1 MYISLTL
8 TNLTPLLQATLHIF
22 YLATAILAHRL
33 KTITTLPSPTPAR
46 IRQQLAATYII
57 RYMQDPVRL
66 DGLHP
71 FPVVV
76 YATSLALSV
85 SYQQLRY
92 SRLSSDQ
99 EVAQQ
104 DFNTGCDILRKLRG
118 KWASADV
125 MASLAHRIS
134 TALYQL
140 PSLDTLRVGRSNCTE
155 RQENPI
161 QGHESTTEGDDQS
174 FGYQPLVHHPPEHP
188 RAEPHETMDLL
199 SSMDNISWMFLDA
212 ENPINFDNFLLENLD
227 EPYDLW

>member
-1 MYISLTL
+1 
-8 TNLTPLLQATLHIF
+8 
-22 YLATAILAHRL
+22 
-33 KTITTLPSPTPAR
+33 
-46 IRQQLAATYII
+46 
-57 RYMQDPVRL
+57 MQDPVRL

-71 FPVVV
+71 FPIVV

-99 EVAQQ
+99 EVAHH
-104 DFNTGCDILRKLRG
+104 DFNTGCDILQKLRG

-134 TALYQL
+134 TALDQL
-140 PSLDTLRVGRSNCTE
+140 PSLDMLRADRPKSIE

-161 QGHESTTEGDDQS
+161 EGQEIRTSTTEGNIEPS
-174 FGYQPLVHHPPEHP
+174 GYQPLVHHPPELP
-188 RAEPHETMDLL
+188 GTEPYETMDLL

-212 ENPINFDNFLLENLD
+212 ENPINFDNFPLANLN
-227 EPYDLW
+227 ESYAP